1 MRQVLRNFVSPIVA
15 SAIALVIGGIVVT
28 LNGYDPFLVY
38 GALVSGAFGN
48 AVNFGNTLAGATPL
62 ILAGLGIAV
71 GFRAGLFNIGAEG
84 QYWIGATAA
93 TFIGYKFAGL
103 PGWLHTFLCLL
114 TGMVA
119 GGIWGGVIPGLTKAF
134 RGAHEVITTM
144 MMSYIGI
151 LLGKYLVEEG
161 PMRQP
166 GYIPQSPEISSD
178 AWLNILIPQSLLTTG
193 IYIAL
198 VAVVV
203 VWFLLFR
210 TTFGFQL
217 RAVGLNHRAAR
228 YAGIGVTMF
237 TVLSLGF
244 SGMLAGLAGSVQML
258 GIDHR
263 LLDSFSTG
271 YGYTAIVVALLARS
285 NPFGVVLS
293 GIFFAALGTGGQ
305 YMQQVSQVPASLTD
319 VLTGLIVF
327 FVAAE
332 RIIPMLR
339 DWAKRRQTKAR
350 STRISREGHE
360 PV

>member
-1 MRQVLRNFVSPIVA
+1 
-15 SAIALVIGGIVVT
+15 
-28 LNGYDPFLVY
+28 
-38 GALVSGAFGN
+38 
-48 AVNFGNTLAGATPL
+48 
-62 ILAGLGIAV
+62 
-71 GFRAGLFNIGAEG
+71 
-84 QYWIGATAA
+84 
-93 TFIGYKFAGL
+93 
-103 PGWLHTFLCLL
+103 
-114 TGMVA
+114 
-119 GGIWGGVIPGLTKAF
+119 
-134 RGAHEVITTM
+134 M

-203 VWFLLFR
+203 VWLLLFR